1 MKNIFIFYGF
11 IFCHLA
17 MSQSDSNFKWWNPT
31 AHEFQVIEGQAWF
44 DEVQES
50 YDRLPHRVVDK
61 VDPEIWGLSK
71 HSAGLMIRFRSNA
84 KEIKIRYQ
92 TQDENLRYMDHMST
106 TGVSGLDLYAINS
119 DGMEVWCAAGRTFG
133 DTITYAY
140 GLLNPNDGY
149 HDRGREYRLYL
160 PLYNQVNWMEIGVD
174 EQVYFEPLPVRKELP
189 IVVYG
194 TSIAQGACASRPG
207 MAWTSI
213 LGRKMDRP
221 LINLGFSGSGTFDV
235 PVIDLMSEIDAKIY
249 VLDCLPN
256 LSAYNWKNLEIE
268 NELEL
273 KERILLGIKTL
284 RKRQPM
290 VPILLVE
297 HAGYTQAIVSEKK
310 KIEFSQVNQVQQQVF
325 HELKKQGMENIFY
338 LTKEEIGLKMDDTVD
353 GIHPTDLGMMK
364 YAAGYEKKLR
374 DVLKEPTGISL
385 TTFPITQYREPENYD
400 WENRHREILRL
411 NHSKNAPRSVFFAN
425 SIIHFWGGIPQTK
438 IRTEQAS
445 WDKFFTPLGLR
456 NYAYGWDRIENLLW
470 RVYHGELDGFDAEKI
485 MVMIGTNNLHINTD
499 EEILEGLHLLMDAIK
514 IRQPKSEITL
524 IGLLPRRDY
533 ESRIKILNFQIAQLA
548 SEVSISFSDLGYI
561 FLNKEN
567 RINEAFFSDGL
578 HPNSKGYLRLRNV
591 VKTLLID

>member
-119 DGMEVWCAAGRTFG
+119 DGMEVWCAAGRSFG

-140 GLLNPNDGY
+140 KLLNPNDGY

-174 EQVYFEPLPVRKELP
+174 EQVYFEPLPIRKELP

-221 LINLGFSGSGTFDV
+221 LINLGFSGYGKLDM
-235 PVIDLMSEIDAKIY
+235 PLIDLLGEIEAKIY
-249 VLDCLPN
+249 ILDCLPN
-256 LSAYNWKNLEIE
+256 LASDSWERVGIE
-268 NELEL
+268 NEQAL
-273 KERILLGIKTL
+273 KDRIRVAVQAL
-284 RKRQPM
+284 REKQPRT
-290 VPILLVE
+290 PILLVD
-297 HAGYTQAIVSEKK
+297 HAGYTQALTSEKK
-310 KIEFSQVNQVQQQVF
+310 SKEVSQVNVLQQQVF
-325 HELKKQGMENIFY
+325 HQLKDGGMEHLFY
-338 LTKEEIGLKMDDTVD
+338 LTKEEIGFQMDDTVD

-364 YAAGYEKKLR
+364 YGMSYEKKIRSILE
-374 DVLKEPTGISL
+374 EPTGTGS
-385 TTFPITQYREPENYD
+385 TTYPITQYREPLNYD
-400 WENRHREILRL
+400 WEKRHREILSI
-411 NHSKNAPRSVFFAN
+411 NQMDPPKAVFLAN
-425 SIIHFWGGIPQTK
+425 SIVHFWGGLPETK
-438 IRTEQAS
+438 LRREQAS
-445 WDKFFTPLGLR
+445 WDQLFTPLGLK
-456 NYAYGWDRIENLLW
+456 NYAYGWDRIENVIW
-470 RVYHGELDGFDAEKI
+470 RVYHGELDGFEAEKVL
-485 MVMIGTNNLHINTD
+485 VMIGTNNLHLNTD
-499 EEILEGLHLLMDAIK
+499 EEIIEGLHLLMKAIK
-514 IRQPKSEITL
+514 IRQPKAKIIL
-524 IGLLPRRDY
+524 MGLLPRRAY
-533 ESRIKILNFQIAQLA
+533 EDRIVKLNFQIAQLA
-548 SEVSISFSDLGYI
+548 GEVAVPYRDLGYV

-567 RINEAFFSDGL
+567 KIDESFFSDGL
-578 HPNSKGYLRLRNV
+578 HPNTAGYLRLREV
-591 VKTLLID
+591 VKPLLTD